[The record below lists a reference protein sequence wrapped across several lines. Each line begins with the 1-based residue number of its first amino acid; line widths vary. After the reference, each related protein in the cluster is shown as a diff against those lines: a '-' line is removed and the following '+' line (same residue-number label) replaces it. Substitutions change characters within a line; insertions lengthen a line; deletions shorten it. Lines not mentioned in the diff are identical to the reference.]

1 MRTESEFSKNEIEQ
15 FRQIADA
22 RSAERRKQTVCIR
35 LSPQALQKAKSLG
48 KGYTS
53 ILARILESALED
65 NEMIRKNL

>member
-1 MRTESEFSKNEIEQ
+1 MRSETEFSQNEIDL

-22 RSAERRKQTVCIR
+22 RNDERRKQTVSIR
-35 LSPQALQKAKSLG
+35 LSPQALKKAKSLG

-53 ILARILESALED
+53 ILGRILESALED